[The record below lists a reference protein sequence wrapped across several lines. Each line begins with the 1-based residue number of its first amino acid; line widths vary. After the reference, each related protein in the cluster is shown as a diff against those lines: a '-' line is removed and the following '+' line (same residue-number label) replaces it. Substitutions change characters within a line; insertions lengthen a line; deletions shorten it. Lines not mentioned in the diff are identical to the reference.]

1 MSKLSDKEIE
11 YFRELLPD
19 GVAIVDFRDVNNV
32 TDFVNKYGDD
42 TEFKYTIKKNT
53 ALKNFINQV
62 KKK

>member
-19 GVAIVDFRDVNNV
+19 GVDIVDFRDVNNV

>member
-19 GVAIVDFRDVNNV
+19 GVAIVDFRDIQNEI
-32 TDFVNKYGDD
+32 DFVRKYCPINQQSRGHSL
-42 TEFKYTIKKNT
+42 EI
-53 ALKNFINQV
+53 AIMGFINQV